1 MQHIKTQTQAEAQVI
16 ANRVFNAAKAD
27 GKFAAGTT
35 AYAIPENVSY
45 FTIPILE
52 GFESYF
58 TAIELSGA
66 EQFAEYST
74 SRNII
79 DDLLLQLK
87 NQSVTTTQMDTLLT
101 KLQGVLIFLLSGHI
115 RVARFR
121 ANALT
126 TDTLYTSARKTW
138 LLNRMDLEIV
148 KL

>member
-1 MQHIKTQTQAEAQVI
+1 MKYILPLSLISEITQLGNSI
-16 ANRVFNAAKAD
+16 
-27 GKFAAGTT
+27 GKIVSPQSIDDSTIEVD
-35 AYAIPENVSY
+35 IPDEW
-45 FTIPILE
+45 L
-52 GFESYF
+52 
-58 TAIELSGA
+58 
-66 EQFAEYST
+66 EYSSFILKYALKPSSSYNEKRYCST
-74 SRNII
+74 II